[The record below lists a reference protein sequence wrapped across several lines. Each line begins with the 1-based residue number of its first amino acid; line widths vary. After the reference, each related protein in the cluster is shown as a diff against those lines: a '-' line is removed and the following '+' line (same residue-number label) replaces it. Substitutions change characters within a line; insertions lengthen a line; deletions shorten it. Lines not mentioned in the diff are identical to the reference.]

1 MFIYFFK
8 VAKRGEILKVKVLG
22 TVALIDEGKYF
33 ITYLNL
39 KLNLN
44 FCIHIQQYID
54 NISVY
59 YDLSMS

>member
-33 ITYLNL
+33 ITYFNPY
-39 KLNLN
+39 
-44 FCIHIQQYID
+44 IQQYID
-54 NISVY
+54 NIRVY
-59 YDLSMS
+59 YDLLMSYVIMI

>member
-33 ITYLNL
+33 ITYLNT
-39 KLNLN
+39 
-44 FCIHIQQYID
+44 YILYSYST
-54 NISVY
+54 IY
-59 YDLSMS
+59 R